1 MDLTSQT
8 EVHDRRGVNSKIVAC
23 AWRQVAT
30 DSEHC
35 MGLKH
40 GISVKSYKRLLI
52 SGSSPFL

>member
-35 MGLKH
+35 MGL
-40 GISVKSYKRLLI
+40 
-52 SGSSPFL
+52 